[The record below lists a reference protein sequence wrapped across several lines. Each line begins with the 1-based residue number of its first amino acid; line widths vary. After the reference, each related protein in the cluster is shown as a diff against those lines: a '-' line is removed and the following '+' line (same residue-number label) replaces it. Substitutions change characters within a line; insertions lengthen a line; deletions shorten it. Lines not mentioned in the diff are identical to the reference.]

1 LLRFVYSHTKNSPL
15 GPGTMF
21 VFAGLLYLV
30 AVAVACALPK
40 ELANSR
46 RPGQDDDEDD
56 YMPLYE
62 SSTNAEASEGTI
74 ESSSSYGSV

>member
-30 AVAVACALPK
+30 AVGVACALPK

-46 RPGQDDDEDD
+46 PGQDDEDEDE
-56 YMPLYE
+56 YMPLDD
-62 SSTNAEASEGTI
+62 SSTNADASEGTI
-74 ESSSSYGSV
+74 GSSGSYGSV

>member
-1 LLRFVYSHTKNSPL
+1 
-15 GPGTMF
+15 MF

-40 ELANSR
+40 ELANS

-74 ESSSSYGSV
+74 ESSSGSYGSV

>member
-1 LLRFVYSHTKNSPL
+1 
-15 GPGTMF
+15 
-21 VFAGLLYLV
+21 LV

-46 RPGQDDDEDD
+46 PGQDEDDDD

-62 SSTNAEASEGTI
+62 SSANAEASESTI
-74 ESSSSYGSV
+74 GSSGSYGSI